1 MCVYMYMDVYSLYFS
16 KVSYDEQKIYHMNT
30 QVGNSVGND
39 NIIYRSHVRMV
50 GIGWAG
56 SFDQPSHV
64 GTTTSRSAERLLF
77 LLSDTQKS
85 SLPLNG
91 WWCTDRLLVTAGWL
105 GSAQPISTSP
115 IGSDTLVVNGSIDTL
130 PRQYTNVPH

>member
-1 MCVYMYMDVYSLYFS
+1 MYMDVYSLYFS

-39 NIIYRSHVRMV
+39 NIIYRSPVRMV

-64 GTTTSRSAERLLF
+64 GTTTSR
-77 LLSDTQKS
+77 
-85 SLPLNG
+85 
-91 WWCTDRLLVTAGWL
+91 TAVVPSVRHPKELAPSKW
-105 GSAQPISTSP
+105 
-115 IGSDTLVVNGSIDTL
+115 LVV
-130 PRQYTNVPH
+130 Y